1 MHPADRESFRQNFA
15 FPPADDWGYPVTDPN
30 LDIDDRGY
38 PVYPQ
43 GYVPP
48 HLSQTARPPTN
59 ATVQGGTARQI
70 SGRQQGGQTN
80 VGSQTRP
87 RRRSNDNPIQVFRV
101 GMNRLQW
108 PTPSQ
113 PLTAWDR
120 VPAELVD
127 EGGPGS
133 SIAHQR
139 SRLILSIARRS
150 RGITIFAWS
159 DPSENEMPT
168 TFIEGVSWYQGDRG
182 EWIAFDSQNGRV
194 RLDIEARRLNDHLRR
209 QALGATGRG
218 PIPEPMVLGYP
229 ATNPPFQD
237 FNRYRIIPRDRDP
250 RIQWH
255 RLGNYF
261 RAWRPAE
268 MIYDDHV
275 QPDLDT
281 TLVDTANAQ
290 IAARHARAAQTAAA
304 TEGTTRPQD
313 NHSRDANQTLATTPT
328 AAPAQG
334 PTAQGTDRPAG
345 TQTSPSHRTT
355 TSMAPPPLPTRPARS
370 QAPHNLPTNTP
381 QQPQPQPRRNAV
393 PFPARQTPIR
403 TAATP
408 HDPPPRR
415 RARSLSPEITYP
427 NEWLIT
433 PRQMEERRVREL
445 ERQRRRRQEQEEE
458 EEEEARRPKEKEG
471 ASSVKKE
478 GGKESGRRASEA
490 QGQKRRRRSRSP
502 E

>member
-1 MHPADRESFRQNFA
+1 MHPTDRESFRQNFS

-48 HLSQTARPPTN
+48 HLSHTARPPTN
-59 ATVQGGTARQI
+59 ATVQGGTARQT
-70 SGRQQGGQTN
+70 SGRQQAGQTN

-127 EGGPGS
+127 E
-133 SIAHQR
+133 
-139 SRLILSIARRS
+139 ARRS

-168 TFIEGVSWYQGDRG
+168 TFIEGISWYQGDRG

-194 RLDIEARRLNDHLRR
+194 RLDIEARRLNDHVRR
-209 QALGATGRG
+209 QTLGATARG

-304 TEGTTRPQD
+304 TQDTARPQD
-313 NHSRDANQTLATTPT
+313 NHSRDTNQPLASTPT
-328 AAPAQG
+328 AAPTQG
-334 PTAQGTDRPAG
+334 PTAQGTHQPAA
-345 TQTSPSHRTT
+345 TQTSLPHRTTT
-355 TSMAPPPLPTRPARS
+355 TSMAPPPLPTRPART
-370 QAPHNLPTNTP
+370 QAPHNHPPNTP
-381 QQPQPQPRRNAV
+381 QQPQPQARHNAV
-393 PFPARQTPIR
+393 PFPTRQPPIR
-403 TAATP
+403 TAANP
-408 HDPPPRR
+408 ADPPPPPRR

-427 NEWLIT
+427 NEWLIS
-433 PRQMEERRVREL
+433 PHQMEERRVRKL
-445 ERQRRRRQEQEEE
+445 ERRRRQRGRQQEEEGE
-458 EEEEARRPKEKEG
+458 EEEEARRRKEKE
-471 ASSVKKE
+471 AVPSVKKE
-478 GGKESGRRASEA
+478 ESGRRASEA